1 MSSARTPDTR
11 TLKQLAALL
20 AQSPGEPHG
29 HQRSADQRPALQ
41 QWLLK
46 HRKTLLRSG
55 VSTSLLL
62 PLMAQ
67 AAAEQLE
74 SGALKAFASLDGLVS
89 AGVGYV
95 EGGQGVVLVY
105 PDGSEVQVPRSA
117 LVQVEGVT
125 YVPVSLPDLPADL
138 LTQVT
143 DQGLPA
149 VVVSLAS
156 VEGVQGLSE
165 SDDGGYT
172 LTMEDG
178 STVSLGEGVLW
189 SSAGDSYLAPSA
201 LTDVI
206 DDESV
211 LALFGAEGGFPW
223 LLTGLG
229 AVGVVGLAAAA
240 GGGGG
245 GSSGDDEPKDTA
257 PPTAPVV
264 ELGNDTGSD
273 AGVTSDPALTIEAE
287 AGSTVRVSVD
297 GTYVGDA
304 TEDPQNPGTF
314 TYTPSGLADGDYE
327 ITVTATDAAG
337 NTSQP
342 SAPLDITLDTQA
354 PAEAS
359 VALAND
365 TGADNQDGITSDG
378 TLTITAEPGATVQ
391 VYNGQ
396 TLLGDATEDPQNP
409 GTFTYTPSGLADGDY
424 EITVTATDAAGNTS
438 QPSAPLDITLDTQA
452 PAEASV
458 TLAQDT
464 GADDSDGITSNGTI
478 NVSGVESGASW
489 QYSTDG
495 GTNWTDGNGTDF
507 TLPEGDYA
515 AGDVQVRVVD
525 TAGNDTV
532 TSPPELKIDQT
543 APAQASVV
551 LANDTGAD
559 NQDDITSDGALT
571 ITAEPG
577 ATVQVYNGQTLLGE
591 ATEDSNQPGTFTFDA
606 DSLPDGAYTI
616 TVTAADS
623 AGNTGAESAPLNIQ
637 LDTAAPVSPTVEL
650 ANDNG
655 DNAADGVTNDGEV
668 QVSGIE
674 AGAAWQYSTDGGT
687 NWTDGQGASFTLP
700 EGDYPTS
707 GVQVRQID
715 GAGNTSQPTSLG
727 PVTIDTTAPTVAI
740 DVTDIEGLAPGDTGI
755 VTFTFS
761 EAPYDFSL
769 VDVTRPGNLELTDL
783 QAVNADGTE
792 FQAVARTI
800 DNSGIT
806 GERITVSPDWQ
817 DLAGNPSAQLAESA
831 AFDIAP
837 VNPLIVGGTG
847 QHFATIAEA
856 LDYSSAGDTVRLQQ
870 NSYDIT
876 GLTPDQQNALELL
889 NDIEMGEGARLQLTA
904 DQADGELIS
913 AEDTSSIVIADLGAG
928 DYDFSNLSVAD
939 GKIATTV
946 DADLTVGGA
955 ANLGDLIIGVNA
967 GATVTMTA
975 AQASGRRMNGEGNVE
990 VTDLEATLDADL
1002 SAITTDGALTV
1013 YFEDSSEIR
1022 TFTGQ
1027 LGQASV
1033 MVQAGTVNLSA
1044 QADVGSASFLVD
1056 NGAGLK
1062 GSAGQ
1067 LDGVSVAGQGG
1078 YVTVNG
1084 LAANTDLS
1092 GMGAD
1097 LQVAVTVYASLDL
1110 RANQNLDTVDLYS
1123 GNPTLNLTL
1132 SAEQADGVSIDQFG
1146 GVKITD
1152 LAATPNASFTGINSP
1167 TTIQVTNDVTFTGDL
1182 GNAAVTVSAGR
1193 TLTTDAGKVSGLD
1206 ISGSGELALTGT
1218 IDGSFDPDNFTI
1230 DQVDLTGATLDFN
1243 FDNMVLNSSSQF
1255 TLLPEQV
1262 DQLDLTGNDDAN
1274 TLIVDVSGLD
1284 YSGGTV
1290 DLSDVFI
1297 NTLGGDDLVRFD
1309 FGAGVDTRTLRP
1321 VGTLTLGDGI
1331 DTLEISN
1338 GTVDLSGLTITG
1350 LENFVINS
1358 NITIAADTFYSLLDG
1373 MDPTTGSGLFG
1384 SGTITVTGTLSG
1396 TDPIDLNQ
1404 LGQFEPGGTTAPTIK
1419 FPAGYIEGVDYK
1431 APDDTGSLLKIEV
1444 GGVTDP
1450 IFNGVYTPDSATVY
1464 NSSQLKEG
1472 VNNTDVQQITLAND
1486 ITLNEPLNASRSDLT
1501 FDFSQGNLLLGTGG
1515 ELTLSVAQ
1523 ADTAIVGGTG
1533 TVIITGASGTLNSD
1547 FAGLTN
1553 DNVILEVSDPLD
1565 VTQASLDGINYNV
1578 QAAGELTV
1586 AASQLSGSSMEG
1598 TGSVRILLD
1607 DLQADLSTLGLGSGL
1622 NVTTVVN
1629 SDSGTGTFTGSFG
1642 DTSVEV
1648 ESGATLTTAAARLD
1662 GVSVT
1667 GEGDVIATNPA
1678 GTLDLS
1684 GVDVTGGQTISVTRS
1699 GQEVSGDLGTF
1710 SVNVADDVTFTVDA
1724 GTLDGLSVSGAGDLV
1739 VTGLDAANAGA
1750 DFSGIS
1756 NTGATTFVVTG
1767 SLTLTSELPSD
1778 SVVTVNAGQ
1787 TLTLASDLLT
1797 DQVVLG
1803 NGNVTVELT
1812 DGQADLSLILVSGD
1826 TFATVAEQTTLDL
1839 QAANLGD
1846 VPINV
1851 SAGSTI
1857 TLTAEQANGRTV
1869 TGDGAVEIVGLNDF
1883 PEADLDFIQA
1893 EVIQEVPSITINP
1906 VTADDLVNQAE
1917 ANGNV
1922 TVSGQVT
1929 SSTDAPLQNLT
1940 VTVLLG
1946 TMVYSATTDA
1956 SGEWAVNVPKNA
1968 LYDLGDGEA
1977 TLTVQVINEQ
1987 GNQAEVSD
1995 TFTIDITAPARP
2007 QIALVEDTGSGSA
2020 DLVTSN
2026 GEISVNATEAQWEFT
2041 TDGGQTWT
2049 AGNDSSF
2056 TLPEGAYGSG
2066 DVQVRQVDDAGNAG
2080 KSASLGATKVDATAP
2095 ATPEL
2100 ALAEDTGD
2108 TGDGVTTNGQ
2118 INVSGL
2124 ETGASWEYTTDGG
2137 SSWTSGEGISFEL
2150 TPGYYSEGK
2159 VQVRQ
2164 TDLAGN
2170 TGDAVVQSELT
2181 VDAPEI
2187 MVFNQTSGAA
2197 YTSLAEAVADATEG
2211 DVLALKSGEFAED
2224 VVIDKSLTLL
2234 GANAGEAPVDAN
2246 GDPLPDLADGVRSAD
2261 ESWINGKITVAAP
2274 DVTIDGV
2281 RLHNPDGPLDWDES
2295 VLGDGGSLDNFQ
2307 LTNSYLTGYTGNGAP
2322 RFNGDGDYNGP
2333 AVADGWVIENN
2344 FIGGMTDGTGGAL
2357 YLSGL
2362 SNSSVSDNTFWRPAA
2377 GHLYV
2382 SSLTNTDIDNNNF
2395 YHGVHAGG
2403 ADFDGL
2409 LAELQADNGFGYG
2422 EYATDGY
2429 GYGSD
2434 GYGSDGYGDT
2444 FFGRNFWIEVK
2455 GTNDG
2460 ISISGNEGQYNSGGI
2475 QLYGEGDVPYTFDNI
2490 TIANNQFSDFINAD
2504 PEGVLGDGRAQSGF
2518 NGAISVSIRE
2528 GDGHQASNLVI
2539 SGNTINAAV
2548 DQIYSDRDVSSLIY
2562 LQGGIEGVELTDNTL
2577 DWGASSASVQQLLS
2591 ELGVTASAYEGNLN
2605 GSSLYGGIGGVV
2617 LVTGNSLSVDDG
2629 AASDIGQISGLF
2641 VLEDLADI
2649 GGLEGFG
2656 QYLAQTTI
2664 DGTNSFEGLDPQSDF
2679 EVLVYG
2685 FTQQQLD
2692 DLFNIDQSLQLASVP
2707 DAGAQTQSLAM
2718 VAADGTGDELL
2729 MNFSTQG
2736 NDSVTGDDWG
2746 GEPVQFLI
2754 AGEEGTTLLDLSDG
2768 ASTTGSSGPEA
2779 MPVDQGQWLNQDS
2792 SLVSDDDLQ
2801 AQALV

>member
-11 TLKQLAALL
+11 TLKQLTALL
-20 AQSPGEPHG
+20 AQSPSKADG

-46 HRKTLLRSG
+46 HRKALLRTG

-74 SGALKAFASLDGLVS
+74 SGTLKAFASLDGLVS
-89 AGVGYV
+89 SGVGYV
-95 EGGQGVVLVY
+95 DGGQGVVLVY

-149 VVVSLAS
+149 VVVSLDS

-273 AGVTSDPALTIEAE
+273 AGVTSDPTLTIEAE

-359 VALAND
+359 VALA
-365 TGADNQDGITSDG
+365 
-378 TLTITAEPGATVQ
+378 
-391 VYNGQ
+391 
-396 TLLGDATEDPQNP
+396 
-409 GTFTYTPSGLADGDY
+409 
-424 EITVTATDAAGNTS
+424 
-438 QPSAPLDITLDTQA
+438 
-452 PAEASV
+452 
-458 TLAQDT
+458 QDT

-495 GTNWTDGNGTDF
+495 GTNWTDG
-507 TLPEGDYA
+507 
-515 AGDVQVRVVD
+515 
-525 TAGNDTV
+525 
-532 TSPPELKIDQT
+532 
-543 APAQASVV
+543 
-551 LANDTGAD
+551 
-559 NQDDITSDGALT
+559 
-571 ITAEPG
+571 
-577 ATVQVYNGQTLLGE
+577 
-591 ATEDSNQPGTFTFDA
+591 
-606 DSLPDGAYTI
+606 
-616 TVTAADS
+616 
-623 AGNTGAESAPLNIQ
+623 
-637 LDTAAPVSPTVEL
+637 
-650 ANDNG
+650 
-655 DNAADGVTNDGEV
+655 
-668 QVSGIE
+668 
-674 AGAAWQYSTDGGT
+674 
-687 NWTDGQGASFTLP
+687 QGAGFTLP
-700 EGDYPTS
+700 EGDYPAS

-715 GAGNTSQPTSLG
+715 GAGNTSQPASLG

-740 DVTDIEGLAPGDTGI
+740 DVTGIEGLAPGDTGI

-769 VDVTRPGNLELTDL
+769 LDVTKPGNLELTDL
-783 QAVNADGTE
+783 QAVNTDGTV

-806 GERITVSPDWQ
+806 GERITVDPDWQ
-817 DLAGNPSAQLAESA
+817 DLAGNPSTQPAESA
-831 AFDIAP
+831 AFDIAS
-837 VNPLIVGGTG
+837 VSPLVVGGTG

-856 LDYSSAGDTVRLQQ
+856 LDYSTAGDTLRLQQ

-889 NDIEMGEGARLQLTA
+889 NDIEMGEGARLRLTA

-913 AEDTSSIVIADLGAG
+913 AEDTSSIVIADMGAG
-928 DYDFSNLSVAD
+928 DYDFSNLSVVN

-946 DADLTVGGA
+946 DTDLTVGGA

-967 GATVTMTA
+967 GATITMTA

-1002 SAITTDGALTV
+1002 SGITTDGTLTV
-1013 YFEDSSEIR
+1013 YFEDPSEVR

-1062 GSAGQ
+1062 GSADQ

-1097 LQVAVTVYASLDL
+1097 LQVTVTVYASLDL

-1123 GNPTLNLTL
+1123 GNPTLDLTL
-1132 SAEQADGVSIDQFG
+1132 SADQADGVSIDQFG
-1146 GVKITD
+1146 GVIITD
-1152 LAATPNASFTGINSP
+1152 LAATPNASFTGVNSP

-1193 TLTTDAGKVSGLD
+1193 TLTTEASKVSGLD

-1218 IDGSFDPDNFTI
+1218 IGGSFVPDNFTI

-1243 FDNMVLNSSSQF
+1243 FNNMVLNSSSQF

-1262 DQLDLTGNDDAN
+1262 SQLNLMGNGDAN
-1274 TLIVDVSGLD
+1274 TLVVDVSGLD
-1284 YSGGTV
+1284 YSGGSV
-1290 DLSDVFI
+1290 DLSDVAI
-1297 NTLGGDDLVRFD
+1297 DTLGGDDLVRFD
-1309 FGAGVDTRTLRP
+1309 FGAGDDTRELLRLL
-1321 VGTLTLGDGI
+1321 GTLDLGEGT
-1331 DTLEISN
+1331 DTLESSN
-1338 GTVDLSGLTITG
+1338 GNIDLTGLTGIYG
-1350 LENFVINS
+1350 VENLVVNS
-1358 NITIAADTFYSLLDG
+1358 NITLAADTFADLLEG
-1373 MDPTTGSGLFG
+1373 MDPTSGSGLFG
-1384 SGTITVTGTLSG
+1384 SGTITVIGTLSG
-1396 TDPIDLNQ
+1396 GRQIDLNK
-1404 LGQFEPGGTTAPTIK
+1404 LGQFEPGGITAPTIE
-1419 FPAGYIEGVDYK
+1419 FPAGYSAGNEYFE
-1431 APDDTGSLLKIEV
+1431 PNDTGSLLKIVV
-1444 GGVTDP
+1444 GGVTDQ
-1450 IFNGVYTPDSATVY
+1450 IFNGNYTPDSATVY
-1464 NSSQLKEG
+1464 NASQLVDAVGKSS
-1472 VNNTDVQQITLAND
+1472 VLQITLAND
-1486 ITLNEPLNASRSDLT
+1486 ITLNQALDASRSDLA
-1501 FDFSQGNLLLGTGG
+1501 FDFSRGDLLLGAGG
-1515 ELTLSVAQ
+1515 ELTLSATQ

-1533 TVIITGASGTLNSD
+1533 TVIITGASGTLSSD

-1565 VTQASLDGINYNV
+1565 VTQATLDGIDFDI
-1578 QAAGELTV
+1578 AEAGELTV
-1586 AASQLSGSSMEG
+1586 AASQLSGSSLEG

-1622 NVTTVVN
+1622 DVTTVVN

-1648 ESGATLTTAAARLD
+1648 ESGATLTTAAAHLD
-1662 GVSVT
+1662 GVQVT
-1667 GEGDVIATNPA
+1667 GDGDVIATNPA

-1684 GVDVTGGQTISVTRS
+1684 RVDVTGGQTINVTRS
-1699 GQEVSGDLGTF
+1699 GQAVSGDLGTF
-1710 SVNVADDVTFTVDA
+1710 SVNLADGATFTVNAD
-1724 GTLDGLSVSGAGDLV
+1724 TVDGVSVSGAGDLV
-1739 VTGLDAANAGA
+1739 VTGLDASTSSA
-1750 DFSGIS
+1750 DFSDIS

-1797 DQVVLG
+1797 DQLVLG
-1803 NGNVTVELT
+1803 NGNVTVQLT
-1812 DGQADLSLILVSGD
+1812 DGQADLSLLIVSGE
-1826 TFATVAEQTTLDL
+1826 TLATVAPQTDLDL

-1846 VPINV
+1846 VPIV
-1851 SAGSTI
+1851 VDAGSTI

-1869 TGDGAVEIVGLNDF
+1869 TGDGTVEIVGLNDF
-1883 PEADLDFIQA
+1883 PEANLDGIQT
-1893 EVIQEVPSITINP
+1893 EIIQEVPTITVNP
-1906 VTADDLVNQAE
+1906 VTPDNLVNQAE
-1917 ANGNV
+1917 ANSNV

-1929 SSTDAPLQNLT
+1929 DSSEQPLSNLT

-1946 TMVYSATTDA
+1946 SVVYSATTDA
-1956 SGEWAVNVPKNA
+1956 SGEWAVTIPKNA
-1968 LYDLGDGEA
+1968 LYDLGDGDA
-1977 TLTVQVINEQ
+1977 FVTARVINEQ
-1987 GNQAEVSD
+1987 GNEGQVSD
-1995 TFTIDITAPARP
+1995 IFTIDITAPERP
-2007 QIALVEDTGSGSA
+2007 QISLASDTGSNPS

-2026 GEISVNATEAQWEFT
+2026 GEVSVDATEAQWEFT

-2049 AGNDSSF
+2049 AGNGSSF

-2066 DVQVRQVDDAGNAG
+2066 DVQVRQVDDAGNVG
-2080 KSASLGATKVDATAP
+2080 KSASLGSTRVDATAP
-2095 ATPEL
+2095 AAPEIT
-2100 ALAEDTGD
+2100 LAEDTGD

-2124 ETGASWEYTTDGG
+2124 EAGASWEYSTDGG

-2562 LQGGIEGVELTDNTL
+2562 LQGGIEGVELTDNAL

-2591 ELGVTASAYEGNLN
+2591 ELGVTASAYDGNLN
-2605 GSSLYGGIGGVV
+2605 GSSLFGGIGGVV
-2617 LVTGNSLSVDDG
+2617 VITGNSLSVDDG
-2629 AASDIGQISGLF
+2629 AASNIDQISALF
-2641 VLEDLADI
+2641 VLESFSDI
-2649 GGLEGFG
+2649 DGPDGFG

-2685 FTQQQLD
+2685 FTEQQLD
-2692 DLFNIDQSLQLASVP
+2692 DLFDIDQSLQLVSVP

-2718 VAADGTGDELL
+2718 MADSGTGDELVTD
-2729 MNFSTQG
+2729 FSILAD
-2736 NDSVTGDDWG
+2736 DSVTGDEWG
-2746 GEPVQFLI
+2746 GESIQFLI